1 MSVFSEAKTVQDWLV
16 TKLAGQGWT
25 EVDANALDRDVTD
38 VFIESEVVAAL
49 IRLNSE
55 IAADELLVDE
65 VVPQLRIAAM
75 ADDLLTANERM
86 TSWLKGHKT
95 IRYTGTDRY
104 SGVSLVD
111 FEDLDSNTYWVS
123 REVTYGPVGNKHRF
137 DVVLWVNGFPLVVI
151 ETKTPVK
158 ASVSWLNGA
167 MDIANTYV
175 PRVPEFFSPNLMLAA
190 TEGKEFHYGAILSE
204 PSGWQMWGSTEDPY
218 DLDGM
223 ARVVRTV
230 ELLLTPPMITELL
243 GSFTYFH
250 SDESARF
257 KILPRYPQV
266 EAARAIYRKVKTG
279 GTKGLI
285 WHFQGTGKTLLMAF
299 AANLILEDHEIG
311 DPTILIVLDRIDLV
325 GQTMRQFQGLGAP
338 NLMEAT
344 TRTELHEAL
353 TTERTGVIVT
363 TIFRFT
369 EGHGA
374 LTQRDNVIVL
384 VDEAHRTQEGDL
396 GGYMREALPNAR
408 FFGLTGTP
416 ISDKDRNTFELF
428 GDPQDPGHAL
438 SEYSMERSIHDG
450 ASVPVHV
457 EPRLVNWHLDTETMD
472 AEFDALVEAEGLSE
486 DERDKLVRRA
496 GQARTIVRNPDRI
509 AAVCADILEHFA
521 SKVAPLGLKAQ
532 VVAFDRELVVAYEAE
547 LNRLIAAN
555 PDYDFTTKVVMTTGS
570 KDDPAEW
577 KSTYGMSRPELDQA
591 VKEFKTAETG
601 PHLLIVTAKLLTGFD
616 APIEGAMYLDK
627 PLSRHT
633 LFQAITRTN
642 RRYKSPVT
650 GHDKRYGLIVD
661 YIGLGSAIAVALR
674 KADPEGPGTRPVDID
689 GLITEFSGRK
699 AAALARF
706 AGIER
711 DGSYES
717 LFEARQVLTKDEGEL
732 DEFARQFIGLQAI
745 WEVISPHEDLEP
757 HESDYL
763 WLAGIYETTR
773 PTSTSDALLWA
784 RLGAKTQAIV
794 HRNMRDVTVKGQPE
808 QVVIDAESID
818 VLRTLFDGT
827 EDEIDPTRDIN
838 TDPITVEEVFDTISR
853 RIKRRLE
860 TTGAALYKDL
870 SEQLERLHKQAVNSA
885 EDSLL
890 FLKQALEVAQRATK
904 IDRLVDEGKIDEAER
919 ILDPNIGA
927 LTQIVEECKPEGAS
941 VVIEDVVTEIDRI
954 VRDSA
959 YSGWATDQAGD
970 REVRKQLRLALKKF
984 GLPPSGELFDRAY
997 AYVRENY

>member
-1 MSVFSEAKTVQDWLV
+1 MFSEATTVQDWLV
-16 TKLAGQGWT
+16 KKLVGQGWT

-49 IRLNSE
+49 IRINPE
-55 IAADELLVDE
+55 ITADELLVDE
-65 VVPQLRIAAM
+65 VVPQLRMAAM
-75 ADDLLTANERM
+75 ADDLHTANERM
-86 TSWLKGHKT
+86 TAWLKGHKT
-95 IRYTGTDRY
+95 IRYSGSDRF
-104 SGVSLVD
+104 SAVSLID
-111 FEDLDSNTYWVS
+111 FEKPENNSYWAS
-123 REVTYGPVGNKHRF
+123 RELTYGPVGNKHRF
-137 DVVLWVNGFPLVVI
+137 DVVLWVNGFPLIVI

-167 MDIANTYV
+167 LDITGTYV

-190 TEGKEFHYGAILSE
+190 TDGKEFHYGTILSD
-204 PSGWQMWGSTEDPY
+204 PSGWQMWGSTADPY

-230 ELLLTPPMITELL
+230 ELLLTPQMILDLL
-243 GSFTYFH
+243 GNYTYFH

-266 EAARAIYRKVKTG
+266 EAARAIYGKIKAG

-299 AANLILEDHEIG
+299 AANLILEDHQIG

-325 GQTMRQFQGLGAP
+325 GQTMRQFRGLGAA

-344 TRTELHEAL
+344 TRAELHEAL

-369 EGHGA
+369 EGHDA

-384 VDEAHRTQEGDL
+384 VDEAHRTQEGNL
-396 GGYMREALPNAR
+396 GQFMRDALPNAR

-457 EPRLVNWHLDTETMD
+457 EPRLVHWHLDKESMD
-472 AEFDALVEAEGLSE
+472 AEFDALVAAEGLTE

-509 AAVCADILEHFA
+509 KAVCADILEHYA
-521 SKVAPLGLKAQ
+521 TKVAPLGLKGQ

-547 LNRLIAAN
+547 LNRLIAEN
-555 PDYDFTTKVVMTTGS
+555 PSYDFTTKVVMTTGS
-570 KDDPAEW
+570 KDDPPEW
-577 KSTYGMSRPELDQA
+577 KSTYGLSRPELDQV
-591 VKEFKTAETG
+591 VKEFKTPETG

-627 PLSRHT
+627 PLSKHT

-661 YIGLGSAIAVALR
+661 YIGLGAAIAVALR
-674 KADPEGPGTRPVDID
+674 KADPEGGNKRPIDID
-689 GLITEFSGRK
+689 GLVAEFADR
-699 AAALARF
+699 LAVTLSRF
-706 AGIER
+706 AGIDR
-711 DGSYES
+711 DGSYDS
-717 LFEARQVLTKDEGEL
+717 LFAARQVLTASEDGV
-732 DEFARQFIGLQAI
+732 DDFARQFIGLQAI
-745 WEVISPHEDLEP
+745 WEVASPHEDLEP
-757 HESDYL
+757 HEHDYL

-818 VLRTLFDGT
+818 ALRTLLDGT
-827 EDEIDPTRDIN
+827 EDEIDPGRDMID
-838 TDPITVEEVFDTISR
+838 DPITVEEVFDTIAR

-860 TTGAALYKDL
+860 TTGQTLYKDL
-870 SEQLERLHKQAVNSA
+870 SEQIERLHEQAVNSA
-885 EDSLL
+885 ADSLE
-890 FLKQALEVAQRATK
+890 FLKQALDLAQRVTK
-904 IDRLVDEGKIDEAER
+904 IDRLVDEGKIAEAER

-927 LTQIVEECKPEGAS
+927 LTQIVEECKPDGAS
-941 VVIEDVVTEIDRI
+941 VVIEDVVTDIDRI
-954 VRDSA
+954 VRESA
-959 YSGWATDQAGD
+959 YSGWAEDQGGD
-970 REVRKQLRLALKKF
+970 REVRKQLRLVLKKYA
-984 GLPPSGELFDRAY
+984 LPVSSELFDRAY
-997 AYVRENY
+997 GYVRENY

>member
-1 MSVFSEAKTVQDWLV
+1 MFSEAGTVQDWLV
-16 TKLAGQGWT
+16 AKLAGQGWT
-25 EVDANALDRDVTD
+25 EVDASALDRDVTD

-49 IRLNSE
+49 IRLNPE
-55 IAADELLVDE
+55 IAEDELLVDE

-95 IRYTGTDRY
+95 LRFAGKRHY
-104 SGVSLVD
+104 SGISLID
-111 FEDLDSNTYWVS
+111 FENLSNNTYWVT

-167 MDIANTYV
+167 MDLANTYV
-175 PRVPEFFSPNLMLAA
+175 ARVPEFFAPNLMLAA
-190 TEGKEFHYGAILSE
+190 TEGREFHYGAVLSE
-204 PSGWQMWGSTEDPY
+204 PSGWQMWGSTDDPY

-230 ELLLTPPMITELL
+230 ELLLTPQMITELL

-266 EAARAIYRKVKTG
+266 EAARAIYRKVKAG
-279 GTKGLI
+279 GTKGLV

-311 DPTILIVLDRIDLV
+311 DPTILIVLDRVDLV
-325 GQTMRQFQGLGAP
+325 GQTMRQFRGLGAA

-344 TRTELHEAL
+344 TRAALHEAL
-353 TTERTGVIVT
+353 STDRTGVIVT

-369 EGHGA
+369 EGQGA

-396 GGYMREALPNAR
+396 GGFMRQALPHAR

-428 GDPQDPGHAL
+428 GDPADPGYAL

-457 EPRLVNWHLDTETMD
+457 EPRLVNWHLDAETMD
-472 AEFDALVEAEGLSE
+472 AEFAALVESEGLSE
-486 DERDKLVRRA
+486 DERDMLVRRA

-509 AAVCADILEHFA
+509 KAVCADILEHFA
-521 SKVAPLGLKAQ
+521 TKVAPLGLKAQ

-570 KDDPAEW
+570 KDDPPEW
-577 KSTYGMSRPELDQA
+577 KSTYGMTRPELDQA

-627 PLSRHT
+627 PLSKHT

-674 KADPEGPGTRPVDID
+674 KADPEGPDTRPVDID
-689 GLITEFSGRK
+689 GLIAEFADRMTVT
-699 AAALARF
+699 LTRF

-717 LFEARQVLTKDEGEL
+717 LFEARQKLADSDDL
-732 DEFARQFIGLQAI
+732 DDFARQFIALQAI
-745 WEVISPHEDLEP
+745 WEVTSPHEDLDP
-757 HESDYL
+757 YESDYL
-763 WLAGIYETTR
+763 WLAGIYETTK
-773 PTSTSDALLWA
+773 PTTTSDALLWA

-794 HRNMRDVTVKGQPE
+794 HRNMRDVTVTGQPE
-808 QVVIDAESID
+808 KVVIDAESID
-818 VLRTLFDGT
+818 VLRELVDGT
-827 EDEIDPTRDIN
+827 EDEIDTDRDM
-838 TDPITVEEVFDTISR
+838 TSDPITVEEVFDTIAR

-860 TTGAALYKDL
+860 STGAELYKDL
-870 SEQLERLHKQAVNSA
+870 SEQLERLHQQAVNSA
-885 EDSLL
+885 EESLQ
-890 FLKQALEVAQRATK
+890 FLKQALELAQRVTK

-927 LTQIVEECKPEGAS
+927 LTQIVEECKPEGVS
-941 VVIEDVVTEIDRI
+941 VVIDDVVTEIDRI
-954 VRDSA
+954 VRQTA
-959 YSGWATDQAGD
+959 YSGWAADQSGD

-984 GLPPSGELFDRAY
+984 ALPPAGELFDRAY
-997 AYVRENY
+997 DYVRENY